1 MASRLELH
9 TELCAILGSTNVYY
23 QPPQSLM
30 MSYPCIRY
38 SPGTPDMTY
47 ANNKFYRG
55 MKRYDGMIIDEDPDS
70 QIADKLLANF
80 ELISLG
86 DPYPADNL
94 NHFPFTIYY

>member
-1 MASRLELH
+1 MASRLQLQE
-9 TELCAILGSTNVYY
+9 ELCTILESTNVYY

-38 SPGTPDMTY
+38 SPGAPDQNY

-55 MKRYDGMIIDEDPDS
+55 MKRYDGVVIDEDPDS
-70 QIADKLLANF
+70 QIADKLLAHF
-80 ELISLG
+80 ELIRLG
-86 DPYPADNL
+86 DPYPSDNL